1 MRLIDRCLSALFR
14 VADYVT
20 SRCPI
25 LSTKSPAG
33 NDLPPRIIRFS
44 VEDIIVEGELFE

>member
-33 NDLPPRIIRFS
+33 NDLPPRTIRFS
-44 VEDIIVEGELFE
+44 SDDVVMD